1 MRWLMYATH
10 RNLIFSCQSNVAM
23 YCVYHTNQT
32 NDIGYSRMVCI
43 DINDARNVSDTDQYQ
58 MSVTS
63 SVNRGGEPGAASKE
77 YVCVCMSV
85 TCV

>member
-1 MRWLMYATH
+1 
-10 RNLIFSCQSNVAM
+10 M
-23 YCVYHTNQT
+23 YCVYHT

-63 SVNRGGEPGAASKE
+63 SVNRGGGPAQPLKNIYVETIASVCEAA
-77 YVCVCMSV
+77 
-85 TCV
+85 

>member
-1 MRWLMYATH
+1 
-10 RNLIFSCQSNVAM
+10 
-23 YCVYHTNQT
+23 
-32 NDIGYSRMVCI
+32 MVCI

-77 YVCVCMSV
+77 LQYNFASLKTVNLG
-85 TCV
+85 

>member
-1 MRWLMYATH
+1 
-10 RNLIFSCQSNVAM
+10 M
-23 YCVYHTNQT
+23 YCVYHT

-77 YVCVCMSV
+77 LSIGLPEKGW
-85 TCV
+85 